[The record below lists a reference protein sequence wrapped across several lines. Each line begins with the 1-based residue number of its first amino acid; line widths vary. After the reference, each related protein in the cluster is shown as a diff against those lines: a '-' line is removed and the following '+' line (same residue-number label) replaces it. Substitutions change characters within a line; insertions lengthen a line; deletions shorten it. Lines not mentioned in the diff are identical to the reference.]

1 MGVLR
6 EITERTLK
14 DKEDLR
20 ERVEEK
26 RTKVNVGLL
35 GWGVGRGP
43 AEGNL
48 RMGKGVIKEKQQKQ
62 SK

>member
-1 MGVLR
+1 MGVER

-14 DKEDLR
+14 DKEEDLR
-20 ERVEEK
+20 ERVEAK

-35 GWGVGRGP
+35 REGRGP
-43 AEGNL
+43 AEGNM

-62 SK
+62 SE